1 MAYGEIKM
9 KKIILTLAALT
20 LPAFASAEV
29 PLSEFCP
36 KIAQLSRSVMTARQA
51 GAPMRQ
57 VMELAESDVTV
68 SMVTEAYGYSAYS
81 IQENKDRAIQD
92 FEDTWYLRCVK
103 SYDL

>member
-1 MAYGEIKM
+1 M
-9 KKIILTLAALT
+9 KKIVLILVALSI
-20 LPAFASAEV
+20 PAFAAEPA

-36 KIAQLSRSVMTARQA
+36 KIAGLANAVMVARQN

-81 IQENKDRAIQD
+81 IQENRERAIQD